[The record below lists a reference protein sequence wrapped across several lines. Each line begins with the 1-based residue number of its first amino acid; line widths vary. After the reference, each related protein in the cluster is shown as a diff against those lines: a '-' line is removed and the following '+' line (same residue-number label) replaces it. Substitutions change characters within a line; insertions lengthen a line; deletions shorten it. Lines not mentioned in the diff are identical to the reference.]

1 MERRLNEKVKF
12 LFLPEMCLF
21 GKKEDSMIFLKYHTF
36 EDLKKIM
43 DKNGLISVQIKK
55 KYPFLI

>member
-1 MERRLNEKVKF
+1 
-12 LFLPEMCLF
+12 MCLF

>member
-1 MERRLNEKVKF
+1 MPFWNS
-12 LFLPEMCLF
+12 
-21 GKKEDSMIFLKYHTF
+21 GHDKKEDSMIFLKYHTF

-43 DKNGLISVQIKK
+43 DKNGLISVQNKKK